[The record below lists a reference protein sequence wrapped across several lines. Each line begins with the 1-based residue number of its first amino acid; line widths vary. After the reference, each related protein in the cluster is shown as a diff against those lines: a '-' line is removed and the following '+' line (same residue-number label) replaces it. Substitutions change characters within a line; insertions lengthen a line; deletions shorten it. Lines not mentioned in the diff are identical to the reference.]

1 MFLEAIGK
9 VSKKRLHYV
18 EGKREAYTSSI
29 ILTTEQKKEVMKMI
43 RGDVQFFVEQN
54 LMDYSMIV
62 AIKHVDREHAAILS
76 QSAKT
81 HEDMH
86 NYFEVRQGDK
96 LYIVYVG
103 IIFSAGLDEREES
116 GSRNKMYIR
125 TKTYFHGTPSRIC

>member
-1 MFLEAIGK
+1 
-9 VSKKRLHYV
+9 
-18 EGKREAYTSSI
+18 
-29 ILTTEQKKEVMKMI
+29 MKMI

-62 AIKHVDREHAAILS
+62 AIKHVDRGHAAILS

-86 NYFEVRQGDK
+86 NYFEVRQ
-96 LYIVYVG
+96 
-103 IIFSAGLDEREES
+103 GLDEREES